1 MDPNQERPGYR
12 FNPFTK
18 AWEPDPAQ
26 SSSPV
31 PAEPPAAA
39 SRGAGRPALGADKR
53 TRRIGL
59 SVSQTEHDVLAELAR
74 RDGAGSLA
82 KWVRDRL
89 ISALTLQSMGHA
101 TDLREVARLR
111 ADLAK
116 VGSNLN
122 QIARAVNVAERSGSE
137 GPSSGELLAAIDA
150 TRRELEAVRAWT
162 REVSS

>member
-1 MDPNQERPGYR
+1 
-12 FNPFTK
+12 FF
-18 AWEPDPAQ
+18 
-26 SSSPV
+26 SSRRRHTS
-31 PAEPPAAA
+31 
-39 SRGAGRPALGADKR
+39 SKR
-53 TRRIGL
+53 DWSSDVCSSDLGL

-137 GPSSGELLAAIDA
+137 GPRSGELLAAIDA